1 MFERCVFIIHNDTE
15 LHSAAQALK
24 RSNCIPPRLA
34 PLRCTSSS
42 PLLSPERS
50 GGLHTLRGDNIT
62 PNYINR
68 KGHLAI
74 MNFQAKCG
82 KQAMILR
89 RFPPHPPLRQ
99 GAGRKWIGALPW
111 QRRAVTWRIKEIDE
125 LSGLVLINNQS
136 HMQKVAGILG
146 YIQLIICLFLT
157 LIRGLWSGG
166 GAIITAFNQNQFN
179 QTFPP
184 IISCSWLLAD

>member
-24 RSNCIPPRLA
+24 RSNCIPPRLT
-34 PLRCTSSS
+34 PLRCTSSSSSSPFSPSSLSSPSSPSSS
-42 PLLSPERS
+42 PLLSPERL

-89 RFPPHPPLRQ
+89 RFFFLSFFFRF
-99 GAGRKWIGALPW
+99 G
-111 QRRAVTWRIKEIDE
+111 KEPAENE
-125 LSGLVLINNQS
+125 LV
-136 HMQKVAGILG
+136 H
-146 YIQLIICLFLT
+146 
-157 LIRGLWSGG
+157 
-166 GAIITAFNQNQFN
+166 
-179 QTFPP
+179 FPG
-184 IISCSWLLAD
+184 SAER

>member
-89 RFPPHPPLRQ
+89 RSPPTPRFGKELAANELVHFPGSAER
-99 GAGRKWIGALPW
+99 
-111 QRRAVTWRIKEIDE
+111 
-125 LSGLVLINNQS
+125 
-136 HMQKVAGILG
+136 
-146 YIQLIICLFLT
+146 
-157 LIRGLWSGG
+157 
-166 GAIITAFNQNQFN
+166 
-179 QTFPP
+179 
-184 IISCSWLLAD
+184 